1 MKRKG
6 VIITVVILTVLL
18 SGICIIIAAGNSKL
32 SCYEYPI
39 TDSMDANQILN
50 ACRIPEKTLNRM
62 TDDALAQATADFP
75 LLIDVELVSSIKG
88 GAECLADESDAY
100 AELLTRAEAKNVLI
114 EKIKELYESE
124 DTEEYMKAV
133 ILRDVVLSESSFQ
146 DKLTEEEIAYLNS
159 VN

>member
-6 VIITVVILTVLL
+6 VIITAAILIILL
-18 SGICIIIAAGNSKL
+18 SGICIIIATRNSKL

-39 TDSMDANQILN
+39 VDSMDAKQILN

-62 TDDALAQATADFP
+62 TDDALAQAVADFP
-75 LLIDVELVSSIKG
+75 LLIDVTLASSIKDG
-88 GAECLADESDAY
+88 VECLADESDAY

-114 EKIKELYESE
+114 EKMKELYESE
-124 DTEEYMKAV
+124 DTQEYMKAV
-133 ILRDVVLSESSFQ
+133 ILRDVILNESSFQ